1 MLLSLAG
8 EGIIIAEAHYGA
20 RRHFGDIPPAMYSE
34 GMKMNVISGPIYVV
48 AVATVKVSVGLA
60 LLRIAGHTA
69 YPYLVM
75 TVMAIMGSWAF
86 LSNFPILGLPPT
98 GSFMMQTIMFQCSNP
113 AMRWD
118 SSVKGTCWPQ
128 HVVQGQGHT
137 DATLNIATD
146 VFFAVVI
153 PAPLFWNLN
162 VNRRTRVWLIAVLGL
177 GVFACA
183 ASIIKR
189 VYLYNLGNYSD
200 WLWDSRNISIWHVVE
215 LNTGVVAG
223 SLPAMRPLFRGV
235 LGGSTWDRQHHNVYL
250 RSSQLGTTASSGK
263 RNT

>member
-1 MLLSLAG
+1 
-8 EGIIIAEAHYGA
+8 
-20 RRHFGDIPPAMYSE
+20 
-34 GMKMNVISGPIYVV
+34 
-48 AVATVKVSVGLA
+48 
-60 LLRIAGHTA
+60 
-69 YPYLVM
+69 
-75 TVMAIMGSWAF
+75 
-86 LSNFPILGLPPT
+86 
-98 GSFMMQTIMFQCSNP
+98 MQTIIFQCSNP
-113 AMRWD
+113 SMRWD

-128 HVVQGQGHT
+128 HVVQGLGYT

-153 PAPLFWNLN
+153 PVPLFWNLN
-162 VNRRTRVWLIAVLGL
+162 VNRRTRVSLIAVIGL

-183 ASIIKR
+183 ASIIKT

-215 LNTGVVAG
+215 LYTGVVAG

-235 LGGSTWDRQHHNVYL
+235 LGGSTWDREHHNVYL

-263 RNT
+263 KTAWFRAVIKGRGSGATDEMNSERAFNTGGKDEDGNEPEPYELEYLDTRRSTISTSFVTSCGNIRGGTEHAHGQGRTRGQRGIRKTSTTTVDFEDVRLAK